1 MKPANEEELNRQA
14 DELAELIDSLVAGG
28 SGRIHLEVGD
38 ETRVRTVNS
47 TDCSGTLGACAV
59 PTFFDEEDEDEF

>member
-47 TDCSGTLGACAV
+47 TDCSGTPGACAV